1 METELKR
8 KIFLEKLLVIEKKNI
23 LKLFSKYVGPGIRRK
38 VLRLL
43 LGGHIYLLFFLN
55 KLDLLSTKN
64 RTIKLFWGREIKSFI
79 NSSELFDLI
88 VSRGAL
94 LDPSELKLTKFLIKN
109 LKENDIFYDI
119 GANYGFYT
127 YLALE
132 FCKEVHSFEPLPD
145 IFENLRMNLK
155 GDKKYFLNNIA
166 LSEQIGETFIYMG
179 GAKFY
184 TKEHTGGST
193 IITDKSYLNKLNP
206 SREISIK
213 TITLDEYIKN
223 HNKPTIIKV
232 DVEGAESLVIKGGY
246 EFFKNNSPI
255 IAMEVWS
262 GEERKFSQEAINLL
276 MQLNFQPHFIDENG
290 DIFLIKS
297 DEIYSHIERSLDNFI
312 FKKLN

>member
-8 KIFLEKLLVIEKKNI
+8 KLFLEKLEESFEKIK
-23 LKLFSKYVGPGIRRK
+23 KFEKFSGSGLIRKIKR
-38 VLRLL
+38 
-43 LGGHIYLLFFLN
+43 LFFSPNIYITYLWYRFN
-55 KLDLLSTKN
+55 P
-64 RTIKLFWGREIKSFI
+64 IKKRKIRLFWGKII
-79 NSSELFDLI
+79 NIIFKDKPPFFSVIGVLPGE
-88 VSRGAL
+88 A
-94 LDPSELKLTKFLIKN
+94 EYKLTKFLIKN
-109 LKENDIFYDI
+109 LKENDVFYDV

-132 FCKEVHSFEPLPD
+132 FCKEVHSFKPLPD
-145 IFENLRMNLK
+145 VFENLKMNLE
-155 GDKKYFLNNIA
+155 GDKKVFLNNIA
-166 LSEQIGETFIYMG
+166 LSEQIGETFIYVG

-206 SREISIK
+206 SRKISIK

-223 HNKPTIIKV
+223 HNKPTIIKL

-262 GEERKFSQEAINLL
+262 GDGIKFSQEAINLL
-276 MQLNFQPHFIDENG
+276 TKLNF
-290 DIFLIKS
+290 
-297 DEIYSHIERSLDNFI
+297 SHIL
-312 FKKLN
+312 

>member
-8 KIFLEKLLVIEKKNI
+8 KIFLEKLIDIEKKNN
-23 LKLFSKYVGPGIRRK
+23 LRLFSKYVGPGVRRK

-43 LGGHIYLLFFLN
+43 LGGHIYFLFFLN

-64 RTIKLFWGREIKSFI
+64 RTIKLFWGREIKSFT
-79 NSSELFDLI
+79 NSSEFFGLI
-88 VSRGAL
+88 MSKGAL

-109 LKENDIFYDI
+109 LKEDDIFYDV

-145 IFENLRMNLK
+145 VFENLRMNLE
-155 GDKKYFLNNIA
+155 GDKKVFLNNIA
-166 LSEQIGETFIYMG
+166 LSEQIGETFIYVG

-206 SREISIK
+206 SRKISIK

-223 HNKPTIIKV
+223 HNKPTIIKL

-246 EFFKNNSPI
+246 ELLKNNSPI
-255 IAMEVWS
+255 IAIEVWS
-262 GEERKFSQEAINLL
+262 NDGRKFSQEAINLL
-276 MQLNFQPHFIDENG
+276 TQLNFKPHFINENG
-290 DIFLIKS
+290 DLFQIKPE
-297 DEIYSHIERSLDNFI
+297 EIYNCIERSLDNFV
-312 FKKLN
+312 FRK

>member
-23 LKLFSKYVGPGIRRK
+23 LRLFSKYVGPGIRRK
-38 VLRLL
+38 VLRSLF
-43 LGGHIYLLFFLN
+43 GGHIYLLFFLN

-79 NSSELFDLI
+79 NSSELFGLI
-88 VSRGAL
+88 MSKGAL

-109 LKENDIFYDI
+109 LKENDIFYDV

-132 FCKEVHSFEPLPD
+132 FCKEVNSFEPLPD
-145 IFENLRMNLK
+145 VFENLRMNLE
-155 GDKKYFLNNIA
+155 GDKKVFLNNMA
-166 LSEQIGETFIYMG
+166 LSEQIGETFIYVG

-206 SREISIK
+206 SRKILIK

-223 HNKPTIIKV
+223 HNKPTIIKL

-262 GEERKFSQEAINLL
+262 GDGIKFSQESINLL
-276 MQLNFQPHFIDENG
+276 TKLNYKPYFINENG
-290 DIFLIKS
+290 DLLRIKPE
-297 DEIYSHIERSLDNFI
+297 EIYNCIERSLDNFV
-312 FKKLN
+312 FQK